1 MGNRILFVDDE
12 KPILRAIER
21 LFFDS
26 GYEVLT
32 VENSDAALSALASAP
47 VDVVVSDIR
56 MPGMDGHQF
65 LRKVK
70 VLHPETTRLIL
81 SGYADESAILS
92 SIMDGSSNL
101 YLLKPWDGQD
111 IRERITRIF
120 AAREMF
126 ANKKLLD
133 FANRLDNLSTVPG
146 IYNVVDGLTEQGADV
161 SRIAAAIEADPTVA
175 AAVLRVANNAFIGV
189 KTGSIAKAITFLGL
203 KTVKTLVLSCDLH
216 ELAVIKVPPFSVE
229 KFVRKASTAHRMM
242 TQIYEKLLGKQVPE
256 THQSAALFD
265 DIGMLMGL
273 HYCPER
279 YVRLIAEYVPGRDR
293 EFVEKERDI
302 LGMSHQEFGGYL
314 LNLWGLPYPLVETA
328 LYYHEPLRD
337 EITNK
342 ELVAAAHIAGYYA
355 WQAVSPDLAP
365 ELEPGAFAVLGLS
378 QDEVRRLLLA

>member
-32 VENSDAALSALASAP
+32 VENGEAALRVLASAP

-70 VLHPETTRLIL
+70 ILHPETTRLIL
-81 SGYADESAILS
+81 SGYADESAILN

-111 IRERITRIF
+111 IREKIARIF

-126 ANKKLLD
+126 TNKTMLD
-133 FANRLDNLSTVPG
+133 FANRLDNLSTVPDT
-146 IYNVVDGLTEQGADV
+146 YHQVDRLAEQGADV
-161 SRIAAAIEADPTVA
+161 NHIAAALETDPTAA

-189 KTGSIAKAITFLGL
+189 KTGSVAKAVTFLGL
-203 KTVKTLVLSCDLH
+203 TTVKTLVLSCDLFGF
-216 ELAVIKVPPFSVE
+216 AAIKVPPFSVD
-229 KFVRKASTAHRMM
+229 KFVRKASTANRMM
-242 TQIYEKLLGKQVPE
+242 TRIYEELLDRPVPD
-256 THQSAALFD
+256 THQSAALFN
-265 DIGMLMGL
+265 DIGILMGL
-273 HYCPER
+273 YYCPER
-279 YVRLIAEYVPGRDR
+279 YARLLADYASGRDK
-293 EFVEKERDI
+293 EFVCKERAI
-302 LGMSHQEFGGYL
+302 LGMSHQEFGGNL
-314 LNLWGLPYPLVETA
+314 LNLWGLPYPIVEAA
-328 LYYHEPLRD
+328 LFHHEPLRD

-342 ELVAAAHIAGYYA
+342 ELVAAAHIAGHYA
-355 WQAVSPDLAP
+355 WKAVSPDLAP
-365 ELEPGAFAVLGLS
+365 ALEAGAFAVLGLR
-378 QDEVRRLLLA
+378 QDDVRRRLQA